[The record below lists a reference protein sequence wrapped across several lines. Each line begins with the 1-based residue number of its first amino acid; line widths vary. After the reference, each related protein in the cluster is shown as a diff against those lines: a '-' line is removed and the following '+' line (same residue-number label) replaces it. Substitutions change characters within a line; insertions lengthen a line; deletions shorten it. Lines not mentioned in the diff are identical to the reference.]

1 MALGAITILEQA
13 ASQGPIFHDRISMV
27 GDGAYPAGGSPGFEA
42 LFQAAVAG
50 TGETPLTAREIV
62 SVHQDFDAELNSLE
76 YDHTND
82 KLFARVKTTAV
93 ESAVSDQ
100 SGITYIMTVVSK

>member
-1 MALGAITILEQA
+1 MALGAITIIEQA
-13 ASQGPIFHDRISMV
+13 SAQGPVFYDRVSIV

-50 TGETPLTAREIV
+50 AGEAPLSGRTIV
-62 SVHQDFDAELNSLE
+62 ALQQDFDAELNSLE

-93 ESAVSDQ
+93 ESGVSDQ
-100 SGITYIMTVVSK
+100 SGITYIATVVSK